1 MIKYCRESY
10 LLKYLRRSK
19 KVLLIEP
26 NYTRKYIPLGL
37 AKIATLVKQSGGE
50 VVFKRKYESVGEDII
65 CITSLFTYDSQK
77 VHEVLNSIYSPLVR
91 IKAKVFIG
99 GVYASLMPEKIK
111 EMLLKKSKVRINLF
125 KVYSK
130 KLDSFSPDY
139 SIDWG
144 LK

>member
-111 EMLLKKSKVRINLF
+111 EKYSSINLF
-125 KVYSK
+125 KGYSK